1 MSSDARPGLAFQFV
15 TAISATAWQ
24 RLSVIS
30 SRQTQSLILWFRL
43 RIASNQLLASTLPQP
58 KECTWRGMGAR
69 GMIAPTAAGLISE
82 RNVVFVMAS
91 PKSVHLPADQTAAK
105 LRFLDLESTAC

>member
-1 MSSDARPGLAFQFV
+1 
-15 TAISATAWQ
+15 
-24 RLSVIS
+24 
-30 SRQTQSLILWFRL
+30 
-43 RIASNQLLASTLPQP
+43 
-58 KECTWRGMGAR
+58 MGAR